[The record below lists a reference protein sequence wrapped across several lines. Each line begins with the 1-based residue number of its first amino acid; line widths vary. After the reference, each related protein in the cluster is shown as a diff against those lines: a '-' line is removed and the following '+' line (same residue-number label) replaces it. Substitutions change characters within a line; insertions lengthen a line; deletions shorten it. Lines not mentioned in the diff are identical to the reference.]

1 LTPHK
6 SGFVNIIGVPNV
18 GKSTL
23 CNVLVG
29 ERLSIITSKAQTT
42 RHRIFGILNHENYQ
56 IVFSDTPGILKPSYK
71 LHEKMMHSVSEAFQ
85 DADVFLFITDI
96 FDDSTPDENYIQKL
110 QHSPTP
116 LLLILNKIDLA
127 DEKKIEEKQKLWHE
141 LLPKAVIIP
150 VSALK
155 QIGTEKILPLLLDLL
170 PEGPAYYEKDQL
182 TDKTERF
189 FISEI
194 IREKILLNYKKEIP
208 YACEVVVTSF
218 KEEENIIRIDAN
230 ILVERE
236 TQKGIIIGHKGE
248 ALKKTGTAARLEA
261 EKFFG
266 KKIFLQLFVKV
277 DKDWRNDD
285 TKLNRYGYR

>member
-1 LTPHK
+1 MSHR
-6 SGFVNIIGVPNV
+6 SGFVNIVGVPNV

-23 CNVLVG
+23 CNILVG

-42 RHRIFGILNHENYQ
+42 RHRIFGILNQPDYQ
-56 IVFSDTPGILKPSYK
+56 IIFSDTPGMLKPSYK
-71 LHEKMMHSVSEAFQ
+71 LHEKMMHVVSEAFL
-85 DADVFLFITDI
+85 DADVFLFIVDV
-96 FDDSTPDENYIQKL
+96 FDDSLPEENYLKQL
-110 QHSPTP
+110 QSATAPV
-116 LLLILNKIDLA
+116 LLVLNKIDLA
-127 DEKKIEEKQKLWHE
+127 DEIKIQSKINQWKD
-141 LLPKAVIIP
+141 LLPHAEIYP

-155 QIGTEKILPLLLDLL
+155 KIGTEKILPRIIELI
-170 PEGPAYYEKDQL
+170 PEGPPYYEKDQL

-208 YACEVVVTSF
+208 YSCEVVITSF
-218 KEEENIIRIDAN
+218 KEEESIMRIDAN

-236 TQKGIIIGHKGE
+236 SQKGIIIGHKGA
-248 ALKKTGTAARLEA
+248 ALKKTGTEARIEA

-266 KKIFLQLFVKV
+266 KKIHLQLFVKV